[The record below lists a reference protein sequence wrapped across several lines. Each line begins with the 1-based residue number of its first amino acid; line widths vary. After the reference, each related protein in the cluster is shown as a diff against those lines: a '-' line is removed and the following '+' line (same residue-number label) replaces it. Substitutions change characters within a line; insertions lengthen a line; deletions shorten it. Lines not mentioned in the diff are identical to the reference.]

1 MTVSYFANN
10 SLRHDAEI
18 HKYFIEVIS
27 VVLLVEYFKK
37 GFSQLY
43 VTIRVHLFGH
53 IKYKKKFVNLF
64 ADRIIRETSKYIC
77 FYRTVLFYQIM
88 VEFLLL
94 DFLILGLVRKAWVT
108 SLVFHKTMNF
118 ESPSD
123 IIFCVMAGP
132 GLTERFFVLIMSYSD
147 GYLLKVKLYFNGSHE
162 IWSVS
167 EVFWKG
173 TNLP

>member
-27 VVLLVEYFKK
+27 AVLLVEYFKK
-37 GFSQLY
+37 VFSQLY

-64 ADRIIRETSKYIC
+64 ADRIIRETSKYFC

-94 DFLILGLVRKAWVT
+94 DFLILGHVRKAWVT
-108 SLVFHKTMNF
+108 SIVFHKTMNF
-118 ESPSD
+118 EMPFRHNFLCYGRSGSHWE
-123 IIFCVMAGP
+123 IFCINYELLRWV
-132 GLTERFFVLIMSYSD
+132 FVES
-147 GYLLKVKLYFNGSHE
+147 
-162 IWSVS
+162 
-167 EVFWKG
+167 
-173 TNLP
+173 